1 LKVTID
7 MRVTAKVTDA
17 PDHTSR
23 AIEFTLA
30 QMAEQLEAIFASR
43 LVKDFPGVQVEFEAV
58 EEGR

>member
-1 LKVTID
+1 VKATID
-7 MRVTAKVTDA
+7 LRITAVVTGA
-17 PDHTSR
+17 PPETSR